1 MTDYDQIAGQ
11 YRASK
16 LQPWREFVE
25 KYTLLRLAGE
35 VRGLD
40 VIDLACGDGH
50 YARELAAAGARV
62 TGVDAS
68 AGMIELARA
77 SESNSPAG
85 IEYRIGDVRDVRDED
100 RYDLAIASWLFNYA
114 RTAGELSAM
123 CKAVARAL
131 KPGGRLVALN
141 TDPNDPPSNFDN
153 GKRYGFV
160 KRAPRESK
168 DGESKHGES
177 KQGDLKDGELK
188 EGARIVWT
196 LTLPDGEVID
206 IVNYHL
212 ERATVER
219 CLRKAGMADI
229 RWRAPLLHQDALLE
243 ENGGGE
249 HWRPLMQRPPFVFIE
264 ARKA

>member
-25 KYTLLRLAGE
+25 KFTLLHLAGDA
-35 VRGLD
+35 RGLQ

-50 YARELAAAGARV
+50 YARELASAGARV

-68 AGMIELARA
+68 AGMIELAREAESA
-77 SESNSPAG
+77 SPLG
-85 IEYRIGDVRDVRDED
+85 IEYRVGDVRDLADENQ
-100 RYDLAIASWLFNYA
+100 YDLAIASWLFNYA
-114 RTAGELSAM
+114 RNKGELSAM
-123 CKAVARAL
+123 AVAVARAL

-141 TDPNDPPSNFDN
+141 TDPNDRPSNFDN

-160 KRAPRESK
+160 KRAGSESK
-168 DGESKHGES
+168 ESETKA
-177 KQGDLKDGELK
+177 GELK
-188 EGARIVWT
+188 EGAAIVWT
-196 LTLPDGEVID
+196 LTLPNGEVID

-229 RWRAPLLHQDALLE
+229 RWRAPLLHQDALLP

-249 HWRPLMQRPPFVFIE
+249 HWRPLLERPPFVFIE
-264 ARKA
+264 ANKA